1 MAMAKKPSTA
11 KSGIPFSAKLAILMV
26 MVCAVVLLPATLI
39 FVITMLP
46 TFVAMIVDRQPE
58 KTMWLTIGA
67 LNLAGAM
74 PSWFKLWG
82 MGGQMQDAVVI
93 ISDTSVLL
101 LAYGAAGA
109 GWVIHQ
115 NVTPLIA
122 ALIVKRNDIRLKD
135 IDKKQKELA
144 RKWGADI
151 AKMG

>member
-1 MAMAKKPSTA
+1 MAKQPSVE

-26 MVCAVVLLPATLI
+26 MVCAVVFLPATLV
-39 FVITMLP
+39 FVVTMLP

-74 PSWFKLWG
+74 PSWFTLWS
-82 MGGQMQDAVVI
+82 MGGKMPHAYAI
-93 ISDTSVLL
+93 ITNTSVLL
-101 LAYGAAGA
+101 LAYGAAA
-109 GWVIHQ
+109 GGWALHQ
-115 NVTPLIA
+115 NVTPLVA
-122 ALIVKRNDIRLKD
+122 AMIVKRNDMRLKD
-135 IDKKQKELA
+135 IDKKQKELV